1 MFNLSEMGFIFAF
14 TIENYID
21 RRARDDPAY
30 VKYIVRL
37 YTETDGV
44 KSERLLSYHKCN
56 DNDWKK
62 FAPAKKSSKS
72 KFEQIRDDPDRGFK
86 CIDWPDDEDLVIY
99 GD

>member
-1 MFNLSEMGFIFAF
+1 MFNLTEMGFTFAF

-44 KSERLLSYHKCN
+44 KSERLLSYH
-56 DNDWKK
+56 
-62 FAPAKKSSKS
+62 
-72 KFEQIRDDPDRGFK
+72 
-86 CIDWPDDEDLVIY
+86 
-99 GD
+99 